1 MGEAE
6 TRAQLGILGCGGR
19 MGRLLLAAVLDAPGA
34 TLAGGSDRR
43 GSAAVGQDLGLLAG
57 RAAMGRLAGDDPAA
71 LFAASDVVIDFTL
84 PQATAQHAALAAQ
97 QGTALVVGTTGL
109 LEEHLSELERAAQRV
124 AVLRAPNMSLG
135 VNLLMDLVRQAAS
148 KLDDAYDIEI
158 VEMHHRHKVD
168 APSGTALGLGE
179 AAASGRNVDLDHAS
193 VRVRDGQTGPRR
205 SGSIGFATLRG
216 GDVPGDH
223 TVIFAGEGER
233 LELGHRASSR
243 QVFVQGALT
252 AALWLHGKPS
262 GLYSMQDVL
271 GLNT

>member
-1 MGEAE
+1 MDKTTTG
-6 TRAQLGILGCGGR
+6 AQIGILGCGGR
-19 MGRLLLAAVLDAPGA
+19 MGRLLLAAVLDTPGA
-34 TLAGGSDRR
+34 TLAGGSDRP

-57 RAAMGRLAGDDPAA
+57 REALGRVAGDDPAK
-71 LFAASDVVIDFTL
+71 LFETSDLVIDFTL
-84 PQATAQHAALAAQ
+84 PQATATHAALAVEQ
-97 QGTALVVGTTGL
+97 QTALVVGTTGL
-109 LEEHLSELERAAQRV
+109 LEEHLAELERAAQQV

-135 VNLLMDLVRQAAS
+135 VTLLMDLVRQAAS
-148 KLDDAYDIEI
+148 KLDEAYDIEI

-179 AAASGRNVDLDHAS
+179 AAAAGRNVDLDDAS

-223 TVIFAGEGER
+223 TVIFAGEGEC

-243 QVFVQGALT
+243 QVFVQGALK
-252 AALWLHGKPS
+252 AALWLHGKPA

-271 GLNT
+271 GL